1 MINIIRVALDKKNA
15 KTLIITYGSDQMNN
29 VQLNKVRNIPG
40 RKYDK
45 TSKVWRIP
53 YRYIKMFVSKFDDG
67 IIKLEDDVDINYEEN
82 YYYDF
87 LPEIELLNSEK
98 FKKFARYLVSNAPKE
113 YFAFKENTSNITDRI
128 SLTIDGIK
136 LAHVLATHQQLNEEE
151 QDIILI
157 AMLIKDF
164 YGNAR
169 LCVNMYDILFDDNY
183 DSLTVDVQYVYNKY
197 WNKISDCVRTS
208 KSEYSKA
215 KTKLQKICNECNKI
229 TRYLLKETE

>member
-1 MINIIRVALDKKNA
+1 MIIIRIALDKKNA

-29 VQLNKVRNIPG
+29 VQLNKIRNIPG

-45 TSKVWRIP
+45 TNKVWRIP
-53 YRYIKMFVSKFDDG
+53 YRYIKMFVNKFDDG

-82 YYYDF
+82 YFYDF

-136 LAHVLATHQQLNEEE
+136 LARVLATHQQLNEEE

-183 DSLTVDVQYVYNKY
+183 DSLTVDVQYVYNKH

-229 TRYLLKETE
+229 TRYLLKEME

>member
-1 MINIIRVALDKKNA
+1 M
-15 KTLIITYGSDQMNN
+15 
-29 VQLNKVRNIPG
+29 
-40 RKYDK
+40 
-45 TSKVWRIP
+45 
-53 YRYIKMFVSKFDDG
+53 
-67 IIKLEDDVDINYEEN
+67 
-82 YYYDF
+82 
-87 LPEIELLNSEK
+87 
-98 FKKFARYLVSNAPKE
+98 SNAPKE

-136 LAHVLATHQQLNEEE
+136 LAHVLAIHQQLNEEE

-183 DSLTVDVQYVYNKY
+183 DSLTIDVQYVYNKY